1 MLYLIGALVLGALL
15 SGYKQLLY
23 PAFAIVL
30 IALAIELVGAW
41 REGRRERKR
50 GHRRHRGG
58 RGLL

>member
-1 MLYLIGALVLGALL
+1 MFLLIVALIIVAGFT
-15 SGYKQLLY
+15 GYKQLLY

-41 REGRRERKR
+41 RAGRRERR
-50 GHRRHRGG
+50 HRRHRGG